1 MKKVMKKCYLILL
14 AGQGDTDIK
23 IVNKDTWDW
32 IMGDGEVPPHQVEA
46 YIKSCRKHGSQVV
59 LTEEAARQY
68 LEFANSGSCDNDKA
82 LVCEPDFSG
91 FTSMKSAMQ
100 YIYKHDLEVV
110 DEFEGC
116 IY

>member
-1 MKKVMKKCYLILL
+1 MTKKCYLILL

-46 YIKSCRKHGSQVV
+46 FIKSCHENESEVI
-59 LTEEAARQY
+59 TEEAAREY
-68 LEFANSGSCDNDKA
+68 LNSSGSCDNDKA
-82 LVCEPDFSG
+82 LKCKADFEE

-110 DEFEGC
+110 DEYEGY